1 MRRELQ
7 AAAVVSHNTFG
18 LSYMSRVDIR
28 EYQGYMYILDI
39 NTMPNMHPRKSLI
52 PAILQEN
59 KIELTELLRRFIAIN
74 NQMRFANNKVEGLTP
89 AEVPSNLD

>member
-1 MRRELQ
+1 
-7 AAAVVSHNTFG
+7 
-18 LSYMSRVDIR
+18 MSRVDIR
-28 EYQGYMYILDI
+28 EYQGHMYILDI

-59 KIELTELLRRFIAIN
+59 QIELTELLRRFIAIN
-74 NQMRFANNKVEGLTP
+74 NQMRFTNNKVEGLTP